1 MASISKWLAA
11 WGFALLVG
19 ASIVAA
25 ILIAADVPVP
35 SPVPNFALKAAAIYR
50 IEIGAA
56 AFLGLYLVSM
66 AFVLAL
72 NNRGFSEIG
81 MSGLKAQD
89 IANREQ
95 QWAIDAQEKAL
106 ESVNTMV
113 SELEDFTES
122 SVESLD
128 ERLDE
133 LNEKID
139 RSPKQ

>member
-1 MASISKWLAA
+1 VKAVSKWLAT

-19 ASIVAA
+19 GSILTAVV
-25 ILIAADVPVP
+25 IAACTDVPA
-35 SPVPNFALKAAAIYR
+35 PVPNFALKAAAIYR

-89 IANREQ
+89 LANREQ
-95 QWAIDAQEKAL
+95 QGAIDAQEEAV
-106 ESVNTMV
+106 ESVRTALTNLTAI
-113 SELEDFTES
+113 TES
-122 SVESLD
+122 SVE
-128 ERLDE
+128 RLDRLE
-133 LNEKID
+133 NRPD
-139 RSPKQ
+139 D

>member
-1 MASISKWLAA
+1 MKRAWKWLST

-19 ASIVAA
+19 GSIVVALA
-25 ILIAADVPVP
+25 IAFCVSVPT
-35 SPVPNFALKAAAIYR
+35 PVPNFALKAAAIYR

-89 IANREQ
+89 LANREQ
-95 QWAIDAQEKAL
+95 QSAIDAQDEA
-106 ESVNTMV
+106 V
-113 SELEDFTES
+113 ELVRAAITELAARTES
-122 SVESLD
+122 LV

-133 LNEKID
+133 LELENKPD
-139 RSPKQ
+139 R